1 MQPGSLSIYELERL
15 ENIRQNQVF
24 LSSIK
29 LLEVSL
35 LKNRIEHARKPEGP
49 ISMEPINMEE
59 DSSLP
64 PELLKLWTEV
74 AHLFT
79 MTYFS
84 LSMELS
90 EIGGVAKVVKSRIFS
105 VAFHPCSSRLLMA
118 AGDKLG
124 GVGLWNLDSDMGD
137 EGVLLFEPHVQ
148 PVACMA
154 FSRSHPTDL
163 LTLSYDGTLRSTD
176 VEKAVFDEVYR
187 IKDGLRTFDFLS
199 HDCSTLVTGD
209 WYGDVAIVDRR
220 TPGTSHESLHSLDT
234 KTVRCVHV
242 HPVQKQYI
250 MVAENRY
257 KMGISPVSQ
266 LYGHS
271 KSISSAYFSPGTGNR
286 VVTTCLD
293 NNIRIYDTSELT
305 SRAPLLT
312 SIQQNLYT
320 GRWLSKLQAMWD
332 PKRDDCFVVGS
343 MQRPRRVQVFHESGQ
358 LQHSFQDP
366 EMTTVL
372 SVTAFHPTRNALL
385 GGNASGRLYV
395 FTD

>member
-1 MQPGSLSIYELERL
+1 MR
-15 ENIRQNQVF
+15 
-24 LSSIK
+24 
-29 LLEVSL
+29 
-35 LKNRIEHARKPEGP
+35 ACCC
-49 ISMEPINMEE
+49 
-59 DSSLP
+59 
-64 PELLKLWTEV
+64 
-74 AHLFT
+74 LF
-79 MTYFS
+79 
-84 LSMELS
+84 
-90 EIGGVAKVVKSRIFS
+90 
-105 VAFHPCSSRLLMA
+105 PQ
-118 AGDKLG
+118 
-124 GVGLWNLDSDMGD
+124 DSDMGD
-137 EGVLLFEPHVQ
+137 EGVLLFEPHVR

-250 MVAENRY
+250 MVAENSIVNIYDARCL
-257 KMGISPVSQ
+257 KASWSEPVSQ

-305 SRAPLLT
+305 SRAPFT
-312 SIQQNLYT
+312 QPN
-320 GRWLSKLQAMWD
+320 GE
-332 PKRDDCFVVGS
+332 PKAEKQETEC
-343 MQRPRRVQVFHESGQ
+343 
-358 LQHSFQDP
+358 
-366 EMTTVL
+366 
-372 SVTAFHPTRNALL
+372 L
-385 GGNASGRLYV
+385 GHAG
-395 FTD
+395 

>member
-1 MQPGSLSIYELERL
+1 
-15 ENIRQNQVF
+15 
-24 LSSIK
+24 
-29 LLEVSL
+29 
-35 LKNRIEHARKPEGP
+35 
-49 ISMEPINMEE
+49 
-59 DSSLP
+59 
-64 PELLKLWTEV
+64 
-74 AHLFT
+74 
-79 MTYFS
+79 
-84 LSMELS
+84 
-90 EIGGVAKVVKSRIFS
+90 
-105 VAFHPCSSRLLMA
+105 
-118 AGDKLG
+118 
-124 GVGLWNLDSDMGD
+124 
-137 EGVLLFEPHVQ
+137 
-148 PVACMA
+148 MA

-163 LTLSYDGTLRSTD
+163 LTLSYQLFDGTLRSTD
-176 VEKAVFDEVYR
+176 VYR

-199 HDCSTLVTGD
+199 HDCSLRWSPGD

-250 MVAENRY
+250 MVAENSIVSIYDARCL
-257 KMGISPVSQ
+257 KASSREPVSQ

-385 GGNASGRLYV
+385 GVAPPGRLYV